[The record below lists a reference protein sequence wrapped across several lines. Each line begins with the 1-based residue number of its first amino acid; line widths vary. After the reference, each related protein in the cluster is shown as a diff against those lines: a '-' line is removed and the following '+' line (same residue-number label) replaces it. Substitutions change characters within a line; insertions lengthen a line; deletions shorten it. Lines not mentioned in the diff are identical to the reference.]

1 MSQISYPIASLF
13 SDSHTDLVV
22 GTGGQDVGSST
33 PAPIQLL
40 GVCSIV

>member
-1 MSQISYPIASLF
+1 MSQISYPTASLF
-13 SDSHTDLVV
+13 SDSHTDLVA
-22 GTGGQDVGSST
+22 GTDGQDVGSST